1 MAARR
6 SLTKSPCEND
16 REKRKQMTILKTYG
30 KITAALFLLAAS
42 INLFLGPRHV
52 AAGGVSGIG
61 ILLES
66 ALGWDRA
73 AVIMVLNI
81 FMLILAYAFLGKGPF
96 LKVLYGSFAFPVA
109 IALVPEYMVA
119 EDRLLSVIFGS
130 AIFALGVAILY
141 KNQSSS
147 GGTTIPPLIFKKYFN
162 LNPAIGLLATDA
174 IVVSMNLFVFG
185 FEEFLF
191 AILSIVIT
199 SGVMTYI
206 ETGFNR
212 KKSIMILS
220 ENHVNE
226 IREAVFDKTARGATL
241 LAAQGGYQQA
251 DKQVL
256 LIVASDQEFMQIR
269 QIIETIDPKAFV
281 IVNNVSEV
289 LGQGFSYHPIE

>member
-1 MAARR
+1 
-6 SLTKSPCEND
+6 
-16 REKRKQMTILKTYG
+16 MTILKTYG

-42 INLFLGPRHV
+42 INLFLGPHHV

-81 FMLILAYAFLGKGPF
+81 LMLILAYTFLGKGPF

>member
-1 MAARR
+1 
-6 SLTKSPCEND
+6 
-16 REKRKQMTILKTYG
+16 MTILKAYG

-42 INLFLGPRHV
+42 INLFLGPHHV

-81 FMLILAYAFLGKGPF
+81 LMLILAYAFLGRGPF
-96 LKVLYGSFAFPVA
+96 MKVLYGSFAFPVA

>member
-1 MAARR
+1 
-6 SLTKSPCEND
+6 
-16 REKRKQMTILKTYG
+16 MTILKTYG

-42 INLFLGPRHV
+42 INLFLGPHHV
-52 AAGGVSGIG
+52 AAGGASGIG

-73 AVIMVLNI
+73 AVLMVLNI
-81 FMLILAYAFLGKGPF
+81 FMLILPYAFLGKGIF

-162 LNPAIGLLATDA
+162 LNPSIGLLVTDA
-174 IVVSMNLFVFG
+174 IVVSMSLFIFG

-241 LAAQGGYQQA
+241 LAAKGGYQQT

>member
-42 INLFLGPRHV
+42 INLFLGPHHV

-130 AIFALGVAILY
+130 AIFALGVATLY

>member
-1 MAARR
+1 
-6 SLTKSPCEND
+6 
-16 REKRKQMTILKTYG
+16 MTILKTYG

-42 INLFLGPRHV
+42 INLFLGPHHV

-81 FMLILAYAFLGKGPF
+81 LMLILAYAFLGKGPF
-96 LKVLYGSFAFPVA
+96 LKVLYGSFAFPAA

-220 ENHVNE
+220 ENYVNE

>member
-42 INLFLGPRHV
+42 INLFLGPHHV

>member
-42 INLFLGPRHV
+42 INLFLGPHHV

-147 GGTTIPPLIFKKYFN
+147 GGTTIPPLIFKRYFN

>member
-1 MAARR
+1 
-6 SLTKSPCEND
+6 
-16 REKRKQMTILKTYG
+16 MTILKTYG

-42 INLFLGPRHV
+42 INLFLGPHYV

>member
-6 SLTKSPCEND
+6 SLTELTCEND

-42 INLFLGPRHV
+42 INLFLGPHHV

-66 ALGWDRA
+66 ALGWNRA

-81 FMLILAYAFLGKGPF
+81 LMLILAYAFLGKGPF

>member
-6 SLTKSPCEND
+6 SLTESTCEND
-16 REKRKQMTILKTYG
+16 KEKRKKMTILKTYG

-42 INLFLGPRHV
+42 INLFLGPHHV

>member
-1 MAARR
+1 
-6 SLTKSPCEND
+6 
-16 REKRKQMTILKTYG
+16 MTILKTYG

-42 INLFLGPRHV
+42 INLFLGPHHV

-81 FMLILAYAFLGKGPF
+81 LMLILAYAFLGKGPF
-96 LKVLYGSFAFPVA
+96 MKVLYGSFAFPVA

-162 LNPAIGLLATDA
+162 LNPAIGLLSTDA

>member
-42 INLFLGPRHV
+42 INLFLGPHHV

-81 FMLILAYAFLGKGPF
+81 LMLILAYAFLGKGPF
-96 LKVLYGSFAFPVA
+96 MKVLYGSFAFPVA